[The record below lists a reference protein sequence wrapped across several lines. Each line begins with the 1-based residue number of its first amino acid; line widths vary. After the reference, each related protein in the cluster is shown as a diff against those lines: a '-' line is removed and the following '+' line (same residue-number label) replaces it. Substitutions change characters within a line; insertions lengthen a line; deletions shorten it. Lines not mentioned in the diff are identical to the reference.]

1 MKNISFRIMVM
12 TLFIVLAFLIILV
25 SNFVQMYSSKSL
37 AREST
42 TANFK
47 FISSKITEAIN
58 SIDIQNKFFL
68 DALSYSFSNLDSI
81 EAILNDKRLYI
92 STVANFLKGNGNLLA
107 AYFAF
112 TDKSFFEVMDLER
125 DEQLRIRFE
134 AQANE
139 KWLVVYVVGDSQ
151 SNINILTYDVGL
163 SLIRHRTESNVY
175 DPTSRPWY
183 KNAERSPNV
192 VTRTSPYRYA
202 LTDSYGIS
210 YAKRFNATT
219 TIASDILVDHFE
231 ILLKESVKFKS
242 MNNFLFL
249 ENGDLLYSTTSDDN
263 FINNVHDF
271 LLKNNQAEVSQYIH
285 MIGDS
290 KYIINISSVDNLQD
304 EYLVSTVSLDDAM
317 GTYADYFNTSTRL
330 TALLFVI
337 FIPVIWYL
345 ASIIVNPVLDLKTQ
359 SDKVKDREYSH
370 LKHITSNIREI
381 QLLSNSMLSMA
392 QSIHRHQH
400 ELEVKVK
407 ERTKELEEKN
417 IELEKL
423 SLTDKLTN
431 ICNRIKLDNT
441 LNELITRAQRYDEE
455 FSVMII
461 DIDYFKQVNDTYG
474 HQVGDTTLI
483 EFASILRTSIRAV
496 DIVGRWGGEEFIVI
510 SPHTSLEGMTSLA
523 NKLRKKIK
531 EHNFPAIG
539 NKTASFGVTSYR
551 GKKDSVEKII
561 QRADKALYI
570 AKKNGRDRVEQS
582 AKDIC

>member
-1 MKNISFRIMVM
+1 MVM